1 MEFVKARTE
10 IFDYYHYPCIKGDCN
25 LKDERCLQLDRI
37 ICLHIECNEL
47 SIKLTV

>member
-25 LKDERCLQLDRI
+25 LKDVYNWIGLFVF
-37 ICLHIECNEL
+37 
-47 SIKLTV
+47 T